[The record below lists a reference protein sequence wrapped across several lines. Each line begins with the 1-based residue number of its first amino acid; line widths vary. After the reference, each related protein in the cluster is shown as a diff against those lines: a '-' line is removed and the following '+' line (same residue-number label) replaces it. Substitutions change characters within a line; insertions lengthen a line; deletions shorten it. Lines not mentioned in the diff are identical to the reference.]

1 MGVSVTSGLCTTL
14 VACVALYL
22 CDMLWF
28 RLFGCFITMVVLS
41 SFVSSMLGLM
51 ALLAC
56 FGANDKGHEAAADEV
71 ELARLEHESGK
82 RQSGNEVRPF

>member
-1 MGVSVTSGLCTTL
+1 M
-14 VACVALYL
+14 

-28 RLFGCFITMVVLS
+28 SLFGCFITMVVLS

-56 FGANDKGHEAAADEV
+56 FGADDKGHEAASNDL
-71 ELARLEHESGK
+71 ELAKLDHKSGK
-82 RQSGNEVRPF
+82 R